1 MPDSVQFPGPLQT
14 VLGQF
19 VVWSIIHA
27 DLRPHLDLIGTI
39 RTTAD
44 QCDNIYP
51 WCTIH
56 HLYHHTQNGMISMK
70 NIHIGYHNALF
81 SIEELNLQEGK
92 VYALLGPNG
101 KGKTTFLKTLSGLI
115 PPIKGGLEVN
125 GKLIRDLSREEMA
138 RMSAFV
144 TPRFEGVDHLSVFNY
159 ILLGRTPY
167 LRLTGKPSH
176 NDLLVVEK
184 IIKETGMEKLRAK
197 NTDKISDGERQLAS
211 ICRALAQETPVI
223 LLDEPTAFLDYTNKL
238 KVIRLLK
245 EIAHKQKKCIILS
258 SHDVELCLEEKLT
271 ILALTNDNQLKQL
284 DSVSK
289 EALINLCFQDQ
300 PGN

>member
-1 MPDSVQFPGPLQT
+1 
-14 VLGQF
+14 
-19 VVWSIIHA
+19 
-27 DLRPHLDLIGTI
+27 
-39 RTTAD
+39 
-44 QCDNIYP
+44 
-51 WCTIH
+51 
-56 HLYHHTQNGMISMK
+56 MISMK

-115 PPIKGGLEVN
+115 PPIKGELEVN

-167 LRLTGKPSH
+167 LRLTGKPGP

-289 EALINLCFQDQ
+289 EALINLCFQSQ